1 MLREKES
8 VQVDAPPVHARLV
21 VRKRARRHRRALG
34 SRGAQSPGFLAVG
47 SAPLLFT
54 MAICLGDTFEELGK
68 RGPPAALGLY
78 DHGPLNY
85 GDVNLRTLVQ
95 VHVLCE

>member
-1 MLREKES
+1 
-8 VQVDAPPVHARLV
+8 
-21 VRKRARRHRRALG
+21 
-34 SRGAQSPGFLAVG
+34 VG